1 MIFDGLESSAAVS
14 VMRTLQRIASTG
26 RTVICSIGTVP
37 AQVLIFRTESSVANR
52 QRASLASCK
61 RQDASWP
68 ASLPEH
74 VYLTALSC
82 ALSLNVFQKVLAL
95 RTPQKGA

>member
-1 MIFDGLESSAAVS
+1 MCATCRINAPGDASAPADMIFDGLESSAAVS

-52 QRASLASCK
+52 QRVLHP
-61 RQDASWP
+61 P
-68 ASLPEH
+68 AARGKMQVGLPA
-74 VYLTALSC
+74 YLSM
-82 ALSLNVFQKVLAL
+82 
-95 RTPQKGA
+95 RT